1 MSKMPSGKNK
11 LNDYHSFPE
20 FCIYIDTITS
30 TGQKK
35 KKKPMKALI
44 AILFE

>member
-35 KKKPMKALI
+35 KKKTYESPDSNFI
-44 AILFE
+44 